1 MKRLLFCFLVL
12 TLLSSCAGGKIVHDA
27 LDKAEK
33 LMQISPEQSL
43 VILQSIPQTKITDT
57 RQRARYA
64 LLMSQALDKN
74 YIDIDSDSL
83 TRKAVEY
90 YDCTRDR
97 KSRMLA
103 YYYNGL
109 VMSNAHRY
117 TESAISFEKAIIEAS
132 LLSDYLYLGLSNR
145 SLAEIMNQTLNFSG
159 AIQYEKKAINYFQ
172 KAGAS
177 LYELYGWLSLA
188 TAYSNNKQYDK
199 AIALSDSLFYLSGT
213 KVLQDSFEQIK
224 AVSIIESGDCDFHI
238 PVDIYKRANKYYF
251 TPTDYGY
258 YAYALDRI
266 NLRDSADLYIQ
277 KALSTSYNYID
288 SAGVKVFQARIE
300 NNRAHYKNAY
310 QLLSDAVDV
319 QDSLTRELLRQSVSV
334 AQKDYFNKEAQ
345 YQALRAKAAK
355 LHAFIISL
363 ASILAFAI
371 FLFYIILRQRKKD
384 SLIKDQMAQLA
395 LEKERTNKLYTE
407 KAHILGSLFSERIGH
422 LDRLAEEYISAETP
436 EEKEKI
442 FREYKHRC
450 SSLFKDKQI
459 YKNLENDLN
468 KHCDGLMEKLR
479 TDFPTLK
486 EQQLNT
492 FILFFTGLPT
502 IVIQAITAKPSL
514 KAVEMERYRCRKI
527 IRESGANHAQ
537 TFLNML
543 DSRKRQPEE

>member
-1 MKRLLFCFLVL
+1 MKRLIFILLSAN
-12 TLLSSCAGGKIVHDA
+12 TLLFPIRGSVSIIIS
-27 LDKAEK
+27 KAEE
-33 LMQISPEQSL
+33 LMREEPGISLSLLESISPSMLRNDKQYA
-43 VILQSIPQTKITDT
+43 Q
-57 RQRARYA
+57 YA
-64 LLMSQALDKN
+64 LLKSQALDKN

-83 TRKAVEY
+83 IKKAVVFYENTN
-90 YDCTRDR
+90 DHRH
-97 KSRMLA
+97 KMLA
-103 YYYNGL
+103 YYYEGIVLVNGC
-109 VMSNAHRY
+109 NY
-117 TESAISFEKAIIEAS
+117 TKSAIYFEKAIQEAT
-132 LLSDYLYLGLSNR
+132 LLSDYLFLGLSYR
-145 SLAEIMNQTLNFSG
+145 ALANIMNATKNLTQ
-159 AIQYEKKAINYFQ
+159 AIEYDEKAIESFQ
-172 KAGAS
+172 KGEET
-177 LYELYGWLSLA
+177 LYEQYGWLTLA
-188 TAYSNNKQYDK
+188 IDCSNDKQFSR
-199 AIALSDSLFYLSGT
+199 AISIADSLYTIINSDILKDG
-213 KVLQDSFEQIK
+213 FEQVK
-224 AVSIIESGDCDFHI
+224 AEALIESGNCDFHI

-277 KALSTSYNYID
+277 KALSTSYNHID

-345 YQALRAKAAK
+345 YQALRAKTAK
-355 LHAFIISL
+355 LHVFIISL

-371 FLFYIILRQRKKD
+371 FLFCIILRQRKKD

-395 LEKERTNKLYTE
+395 LEKGRTNKLYTE

-436 EEKEKI
+436 EEKEII

-450 SSLFKDKQI
+450 SSLFKDKHI
-459 YKNLENDLN
+459 YKILENDLN

-486 EQQLNT
+486 ERQLNT